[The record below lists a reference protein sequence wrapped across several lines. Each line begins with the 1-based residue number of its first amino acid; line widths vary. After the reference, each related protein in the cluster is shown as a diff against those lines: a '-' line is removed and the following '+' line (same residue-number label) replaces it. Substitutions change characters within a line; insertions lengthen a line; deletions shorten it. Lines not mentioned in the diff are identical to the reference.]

1 MKPLNIHINL
11 TNEDFAGLTGG
22 ELPWV
27 ERLANPQRIQTVF
40 LYAPDANHR
49 KPRRIPAAQAAAL
62 ATDPQAL
69 ADALQA
75 GRLIPRG
82 RKVVFHKGYST
93 ITCEVSLQGLG
104 VLLSDAAV
112 IHLEVST
119 QTLRSTEVRDA
130 RGVEVLDG
138 DTLVDTDGNTIG
150 EVIVNT
156 TLPGAFVQARQAIPL
171 DVFDSKKYIVKL

>member
-11 TNEDFAGLTGG
+11 TNEDFAALTGG
-22 ELPWV
+22 KLPWV

-40 LYAPDANHR
+40 LYAPDGNHR
-49 KPRRIPAAQAAAL
+49 KPRRISAAAASAL
-62 ATDPQAL
+62 GGDPQAL
-69 ADALQA
+69 ARALSD
-75 GRLIPRG
+75 GLLIPRG